1 MTLKQ
6 KLSQLPNN
14 PGCYIFKNS
23 KNQIIYIGKAKEL
36 KKRVSSYFSNKNHD
50 PKTKA
55 LVENIKDIDF
65 IVTNNE
71 VEALILENNL
81 IKKYNPKYNIDLKD
95 SKRYAYIEIT
105 KEDFPRILI
114 ARKKTESSDY
124 FGPFVS
130 GTNRDH
136 IVYALKRGFK
146 LRTCKKFP
154 KKPCLRYH
162 IGLCNA
168 PCTDLISKKDY
179 NEKIQAIKGILKG
192 NTNLIIKKTKQKMKK
207 NATEKNYEKAIEYR
221 EQLRA
226 LEDLKERQRM
236 ERNKTFNE
244 DIINYII
251 KNNKVYLMLFNVYKG
266 TLINKQEFVFDY
278 NPDFFEE
285 FLIQYYSDNI
295 IPKEIITPNE
305 INPSIK
311 IFLEKKR
318 KRNVILHQ
326 PKIGDKKNLLDLI
339 TKNIEIIFFGNLK
352 KLEDLKK
359 DLNLQETPN
368 VIECFDISHLS
379 GTSSVGSMI
388 QLRNGEFD
396 KSNYRKFKI
405 KSFSGIDDTRSL
417 AEIVYRR
424 YYRIVKENLE
434 LPDLIVIDGGKAQL
448 NFTVKELKKLG
459 IKVPIIS
466 LAKKFE
472 EIYTIDKS
480 EPLKLSHKTNTI
492 KILQKVRDEAHRF
505 AISYNRLLRSK
516 EIYKK

>member
-1 MTLKQ
+1 MLKQ
-6 KLSQLPNN
+6 KISTLPNN

-105 KEDFPRILI
+105 KEKFPRILI
-114 ARKKTESSDY
+114 ARKKTDESDY

-168 PCTDLISKKDY
+168 PCTDLISEKDY

-192 NTNLIIKKTKQKMKK
+192 HTKSILKKTKQKMKT
-207 NATEKNYEKAIEYR
+207 NANEKKYEKAIEYR

-244 DIINYII
+244 DIINYIV

-285 FLIQYYSDNI
+285 FIIQYYSDNI
-295 IPKEIITPNE
+295 IPKEIITPNK
-305 INPSIK
+305 ISQSIK
-311 IFLEKKR
+311 TFLEKKR
-318 KRNVILHQ
+318 KRKVILHQ

-339 TKNIEIIFFGNLK
+339 TKNIEIVFFGNLK

-359 DLNLQETPN
+359 DLNLQETPL

-396 KSNYRKFKI
+396 KTNYRRFKI

-424 YYRIVKENLE
+424 YYRIVKENSE
-434 LPDLIVIDGGKAQL
+434 LPDLIVIDGGRPQL

-480 EPLKLSHKTNTI
+480 KPLKLSHKSNTI